1 MDPDIV
7 GWISIALMFLLLM
20 LRVPVAFTLGAIG
33 LAGFWTLSG
42 AEPALRMVALVPYS
56 MASMYSFSVMPLFI
70 LMGFFV
76 FHAGFVTD
84 IYKSAQ
90 LWVGRIPGGLA
101 HATVLAGAAFAA
113 ASGSGFAAC
122 ATLAKITI
130 PQMTK
135 FGVDRKLAF
144 GVVAASATIAQMIPP
159 SGLIIIYGIIT
170 EQSIGKLLIAGILPG
185 LLAAALYMLMIYIR
199 VKKNPGLAPLL
210 KEGISWKERLISL
223 RSIWGIL
230 VLFAVVMGGIYT
242 GVFTPTEAG
251 AIGAFCSF
259 LIALALKKLNITTL
273 KSTLLDVARTTGM
286 LMLIIACAFIFGRFM
301 AITRIPV
308 ILSDSLVQLEL
319 PGIWILLG
327 VMLMYVVLGTFFDM
341 LAAMFITLPI
351 ILPAIINLGYD
362 PIWFG
367 ILMVH
372 LCGVS
377 QITPPFGL
385 NLFVL
390 KGTLPDADMKE
401 VIRGIGPFFIMDIV
415 TLGMYIAFPQI
426 ILFLPSLM
434 TGG

>member
-1 MDPDIV
+1 MDPQLAGV
-7 GWISIALMFLLLM
+7 ISIALLFLLLM
-20 LRVPVAFTLGAIG
+20 LRVPVAFALGAVG
-33 LAGFWTLSG
+33 LAGFWTVSG
-42 AEPALRMVALVPYS
+42 AVPALKIVALVPYS
-56 MASMYSFSVMPLFI
+56 IASMHTFSVMPLFI

-76 FHAGFVTD
+76 YHAGFVTD

-90 LWVGRIPGGLA
+90 LWTGRIPGGLA

-113 ASGSGFAAC
+113 ASGSAFAAC

-130 PQMTK
+130 PQMTR

-159 SGLIIIYGIIT
+159 SSLIVIYGIIT
-170 EQSIGKLLIAGILPG
+170 EQSIAKLLIAGILPG
-185 LLAAALYMLMIYIR
+185 LLAATNYMVMIYIR
-199 VKKNPGLAPLL
+199 VKINPGLVPLL
-210 KEGISWKERLISL
+210 QERVSWKARFMSL
-223 RSIWGIL
+223 RSIWGII
-230 VLFAVVMGGIYT
+230 VLFAVVMGGIYI

-251 AIGAFCSF
+251 AVGAFCAF
-259 LIALALKKLNITTL
+259 LIALALRKLNVSTL
-273 KSTLLDVARTTGM
+273 KNTLLDVAKTTGM
-286 LMLIIACAFIFGRFM
+286 LMLIIACAFIFARFM
-301 AITRIPV
+301 AITRIPN
-308 ILSDSLVQLEL
+308 IISEFLVQLEV

-351 ILPAIINLGYD
+351 ILPAITGLGYD

-372 LCGVS
+372 LCEVS

-401 VIRGIGPFFIMDIV
+401 VIHGITPFFIMDIV